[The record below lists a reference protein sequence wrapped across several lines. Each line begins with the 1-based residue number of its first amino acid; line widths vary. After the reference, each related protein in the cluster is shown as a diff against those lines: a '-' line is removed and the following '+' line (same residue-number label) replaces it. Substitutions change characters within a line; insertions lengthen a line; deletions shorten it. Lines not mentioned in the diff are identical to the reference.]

1 MKSHIKKEH
10 ILRHLIRESFNR
22 LSEIDYPLDES
33 NPNMQL
39 LKESDGPIDYVDVSS
54 WVKQRAQR
62 SAPVTDGVY
71 YAGDRSAPTSI
82 LYKHG
87 SSGLVYFP
95 AGKADKE
102 KRDYSHM
109 STDVVIKN
117 FHLNDTDIS
126 SKKSLSTEEIN
137 RVSVPAAKDALN
149 KLAGLTDTDSAPD
162 AKPPADAGV
171 KGRRKPRS
179 DVKEMQELIGMTLPH
194 SGIWDDATETAYE
207 KFLDTKSVEI
217 KGASLQNIKDDWQQ
231 WGPKITQVY
240 QKVIAPPFANDTTG
254 VIQLLRMLND
264 KDRYA
269 PSETPPAVSSTASVE
284 QKPSETPPVAGSET
298 PAKDTAAQGAP
309 PTPSASGTAPV
320 DTGTRAMDWSRYPDE
335 PGKTKRDTRPRAFA
349 LQNEYV
355 DNNGAIKPNTVDV
368 LLTKRVAGGRD
379 FFTIRVADPA
389 PNKFIL
395 VPVKLKVPLKETR
408 ASRHWSSYLMEASNS
423 SENFAYVAV
432 SEIEWAFEGNWYNY
446 GPTTHKIELV
456 DYKESDQP
464 SAPADITLLTADD
477 ANKKCEREGAFDSVE
492 TGIVRMINRSDANY
506 NPVRRELYHT
516 KTLKNAMNDYAKK
529 VFTTF

>member
-10 ILRHLIRESFNR
+10 VLRHLIRESFNR
-22 LSEIDYPLDES
+22 LSDIDYPLDES

-39 LKESDGPIDYVDVSS
+39 LKEADGPIDYVDVSS
-54 WVKQRAQR
+54 WVKRRDALEP
-62 SAPVTDGVY
+62 PVSGGVY

-82 LYKHG
+82 LYKQG
-87 SSGLVYFP
+87 SSGIVYFP

-102 KRDYSHM
+102 KRDYKHM
-109 STDVVIKN
+109 STSEVIIKN
-117 FHLNDTDIS
+117 FHLDDTDIS
-126 SKKSLSTEEIN
+126 SKKSLSTAEIN
-137 RVSVPAAKDALN
+137 RVSVLDAKDFLK
-149 KLAGLTDTDSAPD
+149 KLSGLTDAVSASDVAPS
-162 AKPPADAGV
+162 AAAGV

-240 QKVIAPPFANDTTG
+240 QKDIAPPFPNDTTG
-254 VIQLLRMLND
+254 VIQLLRMLNV

-269 PSETPPAVSSTASVE
+269 PSETPPA
-284 QKPSETPPVAGSET
+284 AGSET

-335 PGKTKRDTRPRAFA
+335 PGKTKRDTRPRAFE

-355 DNNGAIKPNTVDV
+355 DNNGTIKSNTVDV
-368 LLTKRVAGGRD
+368 LLTKRVHSGRD

-395 VPVKLKVPLKETR
+395 VPVKLKKPLGEART
-408 ASRHWSSYLMEASNS
+408 SRHWTSYLMEAPAAP
-423 SENFAYVAV
+423 ENFAYVAV

-477 ANKKCEREGAFDSVE
+477 ANKKCEREGAFDAVE